1 MGRSRKNGNNILIM
15 TTLNPK
21 YNLHVKIKNKTVLR
35 ATDNMLNRI
44 QIKHLFEGEN
54 YKLIKV

>member
-1 MGRSRKNGNNILIM
+1 M
-15 TTLNPK
+15 TTHNPK

-44 QIKHLFEGEN
+44 QIKHIFEGMD
-54 YKLIKV
+54 YKISVLS

>member
-1 MGRSRKNGNNILIM
+1 MLIM
-15 TTLNPK
+15 NPK
-21 YNLHVKIKNKTVLR
+21 YNLHVKIGKEIVLR

-44 QIKHLFEGEN
+44 QIKHLFKDMN